1 MAKSDSAPLPTLE
14 SDDSASRPENVN
26 TAAKG
31 ASAGN
36 DTEPKDEGVISLPA
50 LDEAA
55 AIPKGTIDPVYEAK
69 ARVLN
74 HAVHA
79 GLQFHV
85 IKVLTRDQIQ
95 EIGMGWYQWQLFIV
109 VGFGWANDNLWP
121 IVTSLIC
128 KSPTLPS
135 ALSNITSHSH
145 HQRVFPVSSASP
157 FSCTKYWTSCWCHV
171 LGIRL

>member
-1 MAKSDSAPLPTLE
+1 MAKSNSAALSTLE
-14 SDDSASRPENVN
+14 SDDSTSRPENVN
-26 TAAKG
+26 TAVKG
-31 ASAGN
+31 ASLGN

-74 HAVHA
+74 HAVRA
-79 GLQFHV
+79 GLQIHV
-85 IKVLTRDQIQ
+85 IKVLTRGQIQ

-128 KSPTLPS
+128 KSPILPS
-135 ALSNITSHSH
+135 
-145 HQRVFPVSSASP
+145 SS
-157 FSCTKYWTSCWCHV
+157 V
-171 LGIRL
+171 